1 QPIGAFEGVQE
12 ALARMAGHLY
22 ATDSVRRLA
31 AAALDQGEKPSVVSA
46 IAKYHVTERA
56 RIVINDA
63 MDVIGG
69 KGVCMGPGNYL
80 ARAYQQ
86 VPIAITVEG
95 ANIMTR
101 TLIIYGQ
108 GAIRCHPYVLPVIR
122 TAEAAELKPSDA
134 GLFGYVC
141 FLIRNMAR
149 ALTSGLTGGVLTGAP
164 RDAAPQLRRSS
175 RGVP

>member
-1 QPIGAFEGVQE
+1 
-12 ALARMAGHLY
+12 
-22 ATDSVRRLA
+22 
-31 AAALDQGEKPSVVSA
+31 
-46 IAKYHVTERA
+46 
-56 RIVINDA
+56 IVINDA

-108 GAIRCHPYVLPVIR
+108 GAIRCHPYVLTLMR
-122 TAEAAELKPSDA
+122 TAEAGELKPFDA
-134 GLFGYVC
+134 ALFGYVG
-141 FLIRNMAR
+141 FLFRNMAR
-149 ALTSGLTGGVLTGAP
+149 ALTFGLTGGVLIGAP
-164 RDAAPQLRRSS
+164 RDAAPQLKRYYRAATRLSTLLALAS
-175 RGVP
+175 D